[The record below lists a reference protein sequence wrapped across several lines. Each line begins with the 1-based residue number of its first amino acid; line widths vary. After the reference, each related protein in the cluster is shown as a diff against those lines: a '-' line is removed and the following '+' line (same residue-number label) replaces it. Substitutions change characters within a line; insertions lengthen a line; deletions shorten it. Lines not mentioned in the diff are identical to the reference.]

1 MGSLALTSK
10 QFTQL
15 NMKLK
20 DLLPFSCEATSSSR
34 AMSRGRKELHTLY
47 AVKEEIGRG
56 GFVVVFAAERKSD
69 GLEVAI
75 KEVSK
80 DIDMLTE
87 DNVPL
92 EVALMQQVNDVPG
105 VIKLLDY
112 FDTPDSFYVV
122 MERFNSKDLFDFITE
137 QGPLPGHLARDL

>member
-1 MGSLALTSK
+1 MV
-10 QFTQL
+10 
-15 NMKLK
+15 
-20 DLLPFSCEATSSSR
+20 
-34 AMSRGRKELHTLY
+34 SRGRKELHTLY

-56 GFVVVFAAERKSD
+56 GLGVVFAAERKSD

-80 DIDMLTE
+80 DIDMLNE

-92 EVALMQQVNDVPG
+92 EVALMEQVNDVPG

-112 FDTPDSFYVV
+112 FDTPDSFYVAIKEV
-122 MERFNSKDLFDFITE
+122 SKDIDMLNE
-137 QGPLPGHLARDL
+137 